1 MAKGVKFIDADIV
14 FWSGSIT
21 NSATEYSSS
30 NPLIGTGSFT
40 SSHISFM
47 TLSLATSGSSSFG
60 GAWTGSWIALTES
73 GANSHGIP
81 AGSASIFS
89 GSSGWSIATQ
99 STILA
104 SDDNHNFS
112 IYSTTSSGAP
122 IDKVFFYASS
132 SGKIGIGTD
141 SPTTDFEVKGELKT
155 LKDIAGD
162 TAGTGSIVQLSYK
175 NGSTSKAQVG
185 ANMGGIKWNDDN
197 AAGNPGDTAAIYS
210 VCTVAEAG
218 GAAGDIIFLTTHPD
232 WLAREPRE
240 VVRITA
246 EGELSASTYLGPIDG
261 GTF

>member
-14 FWSGSIT
+14 FWSGSIK
-21 NSATEYSSS
+21 NPATEYSSS

-47 TLSLATSGSSSFG
+47 TLSLATSGSSSLG

-81 AGSASIFS
+81 AGSASVFS

-104 SDDNHNFS
+104 SDENHNFS
-112 IYSTTSSGAP
+112 IYATTSSGAP

-132 SGKIGIGTD
+132 SGRIGIGTD
-141 SPTTDFEVKGELKT
+141 SPSTDFEIKGEIKT
-155 LKDIAGD
+155 VKDVAGVLGD
-162 TAGTGSIVQLSYK
+162 TGSIVNISYK
-175 NGSTSKAQVG
+175 DGGNKAVIG
-185 ANMGGIKWNDDN
+185 ANMGGIRWNDDN
-197 AAGNPGDTAAIYS
+197 AAGNPGEMSAIYS
-210 VCTVAEAG
+210 ICTDADSH
-218 GAAGDIIFLTTHPD
+218 GAAGDIIFLTTDPVR
-232 WLAREPRE
+232 LGNPPRE

-246 EGELSASTYLGPIDG
+246 EGKLSASTYLGPVDG